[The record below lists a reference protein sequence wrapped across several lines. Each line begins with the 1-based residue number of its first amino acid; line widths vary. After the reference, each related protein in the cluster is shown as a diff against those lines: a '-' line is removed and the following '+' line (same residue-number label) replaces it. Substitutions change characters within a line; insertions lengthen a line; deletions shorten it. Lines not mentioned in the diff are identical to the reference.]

1 VVILNLCEIATIL
14 GNRMNKRKKKS
25 LVIQSLENVS
35 KEVFKN
41 HSGLIA
47 ELVGT
52 SPGVYA
58 LYDDMGLYYSIATRT
73 VVSNIL

>member
-1 VVILNLCEIATIL
+1 
-14 GNRMNKRKKKS
+14 MNKRKKKS